1 MGKNIG
7 PKWKGPWTKNKIK
20 FGQNIEPKKSGILKY
35 LSADFSVRNNE
46 KSSV

>member
-20 FGQNIEPKKSGILKY
+20 FGQNIEPK
-35 LSADFSVRNNE
+35 NE
-46 KSSV
+46 VF